1 MNTTGTEIKAMI
13 LENIVKHHGIG
24 SHCATTA
31 LRTLTNAAGYPFS
44 EAFCFGL
51 SGGLGFT
58 YQKYT
63 SVRYHFFTGRNEC
76 LEEGIVNALGGKLLK
91 GSSDNSSEAME
102 TVKGFIDMGFP
113 VILEVDMM
121 KLDYIKDKLNLKR
134 PFHFGLHSLIMIGY
148 DEENAYVLDYMWWKP
163 IKVPLSQLEA
173 ARDSQDA
180 PIKPSNR
187 WKVIIFNNDGNINYE
202 PMLREAIRGNVH
214 KIMHPYAFKM
224 GYDGLRVFRREF
236 ERWFGKMDADLLRE
250 NCYMMSVLFERVGT
264 GGGNFRRMYGQ
275 FLDEANRILDL
286 SCISRASSVYSQSF
300 RKWRTF
306 AKLLDAASEAEEI
319 DKEPLLKLT
328 DELIELEKAGMDALA
343 EV

>member
-1 MNTTGTEIKAMI
+1 MLLEDYIKY
-13 LENIVKHHGIG
+13 HGIG

-58 YQKYT
+58 YQKYA

-76 LEEGIVNALGGKLLK
+76 LEEGIVNVLGGKLIK
-91 GSSDNSSEAME
+91 GSSDDSAEAMH
-102 TVKGFIDMGFP
+102 TVKSFIDMGLP

-121 KLDYIKDKLNLKR
+121 KLDYIKEKLNLKR

-148 DEENAYVLDYMWWKP
+148 DEEHAYVLDYMWWKP
-163 IKVPLSQLEA
+163 VKVPLGQLEE
-173 ARDSQDA
+173 ARNSQDA
-180 PIKPSNR
+180 PVKPSNR
-187 WKVIIFNNDGNINYE
+187 WKVIIFNNDGNIEYE
-202 PMLREAIRGNVH
+202 DMLFEAIRGNVH
-214 KIMHPYAFKM
+214 KLMYPYAFKM

-236 ERWFGKMDADLLRE
+236 ERWFGKMESELLRD

-275 FLDEANRILDL
+275 FLDEANKILNL
-286 SCISRASSVYSQSF
+286 PCIGIASSIYSQSF

-306 AKLLDAASEAEEI
+306 ARLLDVASESENI
-319 DKEPLLKLT
+319 DKEPLIELV
-328 DELIELEKAGMDALA
+328 DELIELERAGMEALA